1 MLYPFSTNIILTDTI
16 FTTYGGHTGT
26 SVAAQRNAAYFIAE
40 KAATSDVG
48 TLLLPTIVTG
58 TFFPNLSH
66 LYVTDYG
73 YVNTIHAV
81 RFIDEENT
89 VLWEQLGLS
98 NGYVGIRGDKERGI
112 VDINYW
118 AGECGCCNGMPYN
131 VQIVYTAGLPSGTS
145 FRSDVLLALT
155 TYADIVI
162 NEITGYGNEAPGDI
176 GVQDFSNQQYRE
188 SRVQLLRTQF
198 GTSARAQFAS
208 KLLTSLRK
216 MRYVGI

>member
-1 MLYPFSTNIILTDTI
+1 MT
-16 FTTYGGHTGT
+16 
-26 SVAAQRNAAYFIAE
+26 
-40 KAATSDVG
+40 
-48 TLLLPTIVTG
+48 
-58 TFFPNLSH
+58 
-66 LYVTDYG
+66 
-73 YVNTIHAV
+73 
-81 RFIDEENT
+81 
-89 VLWEQLGLS
+89 
-98 NGYVGIRGDKERGI
+98 
-112 VDINYW
+112 
-118 AGECGCCNGMPYN
+118 YN